1 MAKRKGFHEIYLG
14 GCWGELLLI
23 WQGCPWGTGFQKFWK
38 NSGWG
43 LTFYCLEVL
52 WVAWVWLAW
61 ILGWG
66 PGLAGFPGDM
76 RNFEISCVVVPV
88 AILAIL

>member
-1 MAKRKGFHEIYLG
+1 M
-14 GCWGELLLI
+14 CWGELLLI
-23 WQGCPWGTGFQKFWK
+23 LQGGPWNLGLQKSWE

-43 LTFYCLEVL
+43 LTFYCREVL

-76 RNFEISCVVVPV
+76 RNFYISCLAVPV